1 MDASIPDKAYF
12 RIGEAS
18 IILGVAPYVVRYW
31 ESEFKNSVRPIRTTS
46 DQRLY
51 KRKDLEMLMVI
62 KKLLYVDHFTIL
74 GARRQLAKLKDG
86 KMETDSE
93 EYSKRLATV
102 KNLLQQV
109 KDMLQ

>member
-1 MDASIPDKAYF
+1 
-12 RIGEAS
+12 
-18 IILGVAPYVVRYW
+18 
-31 ESEFKNSVRPIRTTS
+31 
-46 DQRLY
+46 
-51 KRKDLEMLMVI
+51 MVI

-102 KNLLQQV
+102 KNLLQQM